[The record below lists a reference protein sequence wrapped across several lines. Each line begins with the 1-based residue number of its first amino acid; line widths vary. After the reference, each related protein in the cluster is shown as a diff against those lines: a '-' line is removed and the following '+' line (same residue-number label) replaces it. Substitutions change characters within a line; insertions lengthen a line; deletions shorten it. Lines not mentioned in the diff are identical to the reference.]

1 MHELSLCDDLLSQ
14 VVAIA
19 AQNNAQSVESITVHI
34 GALAGVEPSLLET
47 AFALIRVGTVA
58 EQAELIMQTVPVIVL
73 CQLCG
78 AESEVVANRLLCNAC
93 QSHETT
99 LISGDQLILASVAL
113 NCADESSLKY
123 QQEASNHV

>member
-19 AQNNAQSVESITVHI
+19 AQHNAQSVESITLQI
-34 GALAGVEPSLLET
+34 GALAGVEPALLET

-58 EQAELIMQTVPVIVL
+58 EQAELIMQTVPVTVL

-78 AESEVVANRLLCNAC
+78 TQSEVVANLLLCNAC
-93 QSHETT
+93 QSHETS
-99 LISGDQLILASVAL
+99 LLSGDQLILASVAL
-113 NCADESSLKY
+113 NCAD
-123 QQEASNHV
+123 